1 MIMTTNS
8 IRVVKGH
15 GDSVVE
21 RFKVSKGIHK
31 FPGFIRM
38 QVLKTMNLEEYDE
51 VNVCTTW
58 ESMEHFQSWV
68 ESDSFRSAHAKRA
81 EQQASN
87 ENSIILG
94 NKLITY
100 EIPIEHLPETEEK

>member
-1 MIMTTNS
+1 MIMTTNT

-15 GDSVVE
+15 GDEVIE
-21 RFKVSKGIHK
+21 RFKISKGIHK

-38 QVLKTMNLEEYDE
+38 QVLKTMDLEEYDE
-51 VNVCTTW
+51 VRVCTTW
-58 ESMEHFQSWV
+58 EAMEDFQGWLN
-68 ESDSFRSAHAKRA
+68 SDSFKSAHAKRQ

-94 NKLITY
+94 SQLTCY
-100 EIPIEHLPETEEK
+100 EIPVEHLREEVEK